1 MVISDASFSFS
12 GVAVDRMG
20 TAHGGRI
27 SWKFATNHLQF
38 TPAQVAN
45 GSKESRFPKRNL
57 CASAHELPTNL
68 DT

>member
-1 MVISDASFSFS
+1 
-12 GVAVDRMG
+12 MG